1 MAPRKR
7 MCPGSSRRRSAL
19 PNSDAEAMLHRG
31 GGGGALTYN
40 GSIGMCGP

>member
-1 MAPRKR
+1 MLQEVKGF
-7 MCPGSSRRRSAL
+7 MFPGGG
-19 PNSDAEAMLHRG
+19 G